1 MPLFGDAGRTSPAA
15 AACGAAVHEA
25 VEQSPAVMAL
35 PRIGDIEVAQDLKL
49 QALGW
54 RVQRVGWACM
64 ALAVIAAAA
73 GLFGSGGP
81 ASRATAA
88 TENGALR
95 ADYARFARRQAPQTL
110 RLHFGA
116 EAVRGGEVTLWFE
129 RAYVE
134 RMVVEQVVPEPQ
146 RVSVGPERLTYRFA
160 ADGPGMVSFHVRFDG
175 PGIVRGRAGT
185 GAAALELRHVV
196 YP

>member
-1 MPLFGDAGRTSPAA
+1 MP
-15 AACGAAVHEA
+15 
-25 VEQSPAVMAL
+25 L
-35 PRIGDIEVAQDLKL
+35 PRIGDLEVAQDLRL

-81 ASRATAA
+81 ASRASAVA
-88 TENGALR
+88 DHGALR
-95 ADYARFARRQAPQTL
+95 AEYPRFARRQAPQTL

-116 EAVRGGEVTLWFE
+116 DAVRGGEATLWLE
-129 RAYVE
+129 RAYVD
-134 RMVVEQVVPEPQ
+134 RMVVEQVVPAPQ

-175 PGIVRGRAGT
+175 PGMVHGLAGT
-185 GAAALELRHVV
+185 GTSVLALRHVV